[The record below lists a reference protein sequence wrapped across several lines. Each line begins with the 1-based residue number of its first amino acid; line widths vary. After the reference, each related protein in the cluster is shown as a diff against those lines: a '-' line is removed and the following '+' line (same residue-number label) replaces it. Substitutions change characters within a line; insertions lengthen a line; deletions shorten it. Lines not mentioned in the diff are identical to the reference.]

1 LKILLVGL
9 GSIGKRH
16 LKNILQLGYTDIT
29 VVSRSGILPNEF
41 SQCIVFSS
49 IENAI
54 ASLNY
59 DKAIICLPTA
69 LHIDAVVKLIKA
81 GIKNIYL
88 EKPVS
93 HTYDGIEDVLQL
105 LQQTKT
111 KIIVGYDLHYDLGLQ
126 KVKELISL
134 NTIGTIVSAN
144 AQVGQYLPDWRPH
157 EDYSKGMSA
166 KKETGGGVLLDLVHE
181 FDYLYWLL
189 GDVKTIASFN
199 KNSGSLEIQTED
211 IAEVLLQFKNGAI
224 ASVHLDYLQQ
234 KLVRNCL
241 FTGSEGTVFWNLA
254 ASKVQWVLKDKSEHE
269 FDYAGFER
277 NDRFVA
283 IIKDFLTNSSN
294 NKTTTFQ
301 QALQSLKMVL
311 AAKYSSA
318 NEVFVKIDSFNFIP
332 GASNRGI

>member
-1 LKILLVGL
+1 MKILLIGL

-16 LKNILQLGYTDIT
+16 LRNILSLGYTDIA
-29 VVSRSGILPNEF
+29 VVSRNGMLPEEF
-41 SQCIVFSS
+41 SQCNAYTSTETA
-49 IENAI
+49 IEQNKF
-54 ASLNY
+54 
-59 DKAIICLPTA
+59 DKAVVCLPTSLHVTA
-69 LHIDAVVKLIKA
+69 LLTLLKA

-93 HTYDGIEDVLQL
+93 HNYDNVEELLQL
-105 LQQTKT
+105 IQQADA
-111 KIIVGYDLHYDLGLQ
+111 KIFVGYDLHYDLGLQ
-126 KVKELISL
+126 KVKELISSKS
-134 NTIGTIVSAN
+134 IGTIVSAN

-157 EDYSKGMSA
+157 EDYRNGMSA

-211 IAEVLLQFKNGAI
+211 IAEVLLQFKNGTI
-224 ASVHLDYLQQ
+224 GSIHLDYLQQ

-241 FTGSEGTVFWNLA
+241 FTGSEGTVFWDLA
-254 ASKVQWVLKDKSEHE
+254 ANKVKWILKDKSEHE
-269 FDYAGFER
+269 FDYTGFER

-318 NEVFVKIDSFNFIP
+318 NEVFVRIDSFNFIP